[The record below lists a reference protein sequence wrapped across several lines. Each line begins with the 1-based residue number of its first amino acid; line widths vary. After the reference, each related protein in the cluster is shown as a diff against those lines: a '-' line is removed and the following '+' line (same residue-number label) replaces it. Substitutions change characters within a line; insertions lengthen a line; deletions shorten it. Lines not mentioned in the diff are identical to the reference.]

1 MEQLLSVK
9 NNNLFSLTNLNRII
23 QACWLEQASAFNRI
37 SNAGKT
43 SGWNRWRHA
52 MRATFPRSVTLLL
65 SAFG

>member
-23 QACWLEQASAFNRI
+23 QARWLEQASAFNRI

-43 SGWNRWRHA
+43 S
-52 MRATFPRSVTLLL
+52 V
-65 SAFG
+65 